1 MEIVFLI
8 CLFVVAYLYSS
19 VGHGG
24 ASGYLAL
31 MVFFG
36 ISPVFMKSSALILNL
51 VVSLITFISFYKGG
65 FFKFKLLSLFIIA
78 SIPLAFIGARIDV
91 SPDIYK
97 KILAVCLI
105 IAIAKMIIPLK
116 YNNITKSPKVPLA
129 ILSGGVVGLISGMI
143 GIGGGIILSPLLL
156 LFKWANVKEAAAVS
170 SAFIFLN
177 SAAGLLG
184 LASKGITPDPNL
196 IVWIFVA
203 LIAGLLGSYHGSFK
217 ISIKNL
223 KYILASVLLI
233 ASIKLIVI

>member
-51 VVSLITFISFYKGG
+51 AVSLITFISFYKGG
-65 FFKFKLLSLFIIA
+65 FFKFKLLSLFIVA
-78 SIPLAFIGARIDV
+78 SIPMAFIGARIDI
-91 SPDIYK
+91 SQDMYK

-105 IAIAKMIIPLK
+105 IAIGRMLIPFK
-116 YNNITKSPKVPLA
+116 YNEVTKSPNVYIA
-129 ILSGGVVGLISGMI
+129 IISGGIVGLVSGMI

-156 LFKWANVKEAAAVS
+156 LFRWANVKEAAAVS

-184 LASKGITPDPNL
+184 IASKGITPDPHL
-196 IVWIFVA
+196 IIWIFVA
-203 LIAGLLGSYHGSFK
+203 LTAGLLGSYHGSFK
-217 ISIKNL
+217 FSFKNL
-223 KYILASVLLI
+223 KYILAGVLFI
-233 ASIKLIVI
+233 ASIKLFVI